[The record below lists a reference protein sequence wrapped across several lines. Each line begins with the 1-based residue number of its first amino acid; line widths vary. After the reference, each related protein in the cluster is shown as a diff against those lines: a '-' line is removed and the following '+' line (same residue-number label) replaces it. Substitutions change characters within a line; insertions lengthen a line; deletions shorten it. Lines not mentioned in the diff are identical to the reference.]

1 MTVIVDEVS
10 DNRSIKQLAVC
21 TKYINP
27 AGQLQTS
34 FLVDV
39 TNSIV
44 SELGKKR
51 LLLSDVTGLSSD
63 GAAVFLGEVWCDQKT
78 KTTTNPSALPSANT
92 IYFYWLVE
100 TASTQYQ

>member
-1 MTVIVDEVS
+1 MVDEVS
-10 DNRSIKQLAVC
+10 DNRSIKHLALC

-51 LLLSDVTGLSSD
+51 LLLIDVTGLASD
-63 GAAVFLGEVWCDQKT
+63 GAAVFLGKVWCGQKT
-78 KTTTNPSALPSANT
+78 KRATNPSALSSANT
-92 IYFYWLVE
+92 IDLYWLVE